1 MDVIHVHHV
10 GVQVTDNDTSYKLKG
25 LEEWNNFLALK
36 INEAQTKLYKRTINK
51 QDAVETNIDE

>member
-1 MDVIHVHHV
+1 V

-25 LEEWNNFLALK
+25 LEEWNNFLALR
-36 INEAQTKLYKRTINK
+36 INEAQTKLYKRTITK